1 MNLSIFFAFIII
13 YNLSKNTF
21 FIFRNIKEVYVMDK
35 LNSGLFNLSKSN
47 FDFLNFEVQPKL
59 FVNIPKQTN
68 VDGKLFFAKK

>member
-1 MNLSIFFAFIII
+1 
-13 YNLSKNTF
+13 
-21 FIFRNIKEVYVMDK
+21 MDK

-68 VDGKLFFAKK
+68 VDGKFFYAKK